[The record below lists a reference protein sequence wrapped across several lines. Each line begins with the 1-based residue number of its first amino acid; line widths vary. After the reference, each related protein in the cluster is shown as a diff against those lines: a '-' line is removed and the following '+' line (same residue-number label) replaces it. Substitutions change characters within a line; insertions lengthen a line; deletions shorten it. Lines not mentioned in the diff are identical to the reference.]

1 MCNLENMYSYTG
13 LIFETV
19 LYIYLSLSWFQ
30 CFAWDSL
37 QVSTGHIP
45 IDIASMI
52 HTSLRKQD
60 PFCHCRSVPSLV
72 ASFSTRKDNC
82 TCSDPSRYSPF
93 HLSTAEDHW
102 STLPSAGGPGVPV
115 YQIPSPLEEVHR
127 LWLHPEDTKVPSVL
141 ELSIFR
147 SVASAWSQVWAH
159 GSVGMPRPTG
169 WEENWFHGMS

>member
-1 MCNLENMYSYTG
+1 MCNLENLYSYTR
-13 LIFETV
+13 LIFEIV
-19 LYIYLSLSWFQ
+19 YIYLSLSWFQ

-60 PFCHCRSVPSLV
+60 PFLPLSFRHLFHPQSYLYMLRSIKIFTFPPFNCGRSLV
-72 ASFSTRKDNC
+72 NTSISCLQGPGYRSTR
-82 TCSDPSRYSPF
+82 S
-93 HLSTAEDHW
+93 HLRR
-102 STLPSAGGPGVPV
+102 LG
-115 YQIPSPLEEVHR
+115 EVHR
-127 LWLHPEDTKVPSVL
+127 LWLHPEDTKVPSIL
-141 ELSIFR
+141 ESSIFR

-169 WEENWFHGMS
+169 WEFLEKPTGWEG